1 MDELELLKKAW
12 NKQPEHKKLSIS
24 EINPMLR
31 KKSSSIV
38 KTLFYVSLAELL
50 FWILINTVP
59 YFASTAYKK
68 RLDDVFT
75 NDTVFTGLT
84 VFSYAV
90 ILLFIYL
97 LYKSYRSISVTD
109 STKKLMESILRTRKI
124 VKCYVLYNLIVAG
137 ASLLIGF
144 YFAFTQ
150 NAELAQQVA
159 HFTRKEIII
168 VTAIIVMC
176 TVVLIFVIWLFYKL
190 IYGFLIKRLYNNYN
204 TLKQLQC

>member
-1 MDELELLKKAW
+1 MDELELLKKGW
-12 NKQPEHKKLSIS
+12 NKQPEHKKLSIT
-24 EINPMLR
+24 EINPMLH

-50 FWILINTVP
+50 FWILVNTIP
-59 YFASTAYKK
+59 YFTSDAYKK

-90 ILLFIYL
+90 ILLFVYL
-97 LYKSYRSISVTD
+97 LYRSYRSISVTD

-124 VKCYVLYNLIVAG
+124 VKYYVLYNLIVAG

-144 YFAFTQ
+144 YLAFTQ
-150 NAELAQQVA
+150 NEELAQQVA
-159 HFTRKEIII
+159 HFSRKEIIV
-168 VTAIIVMC
+168 VTAIIVIS
-176 TVVLIFVIWLFYKL
+176 TVVLIFVIWLFYRL
-190 IYGFLIKRLYNNYN
+190 IYGFLLRRLNKNYRE
-204 TLKQLQC
+204 LKQLE